1 MPEDGVCFAAAADDD
16 EPSGSAGVADA
27 VSVYITI
34 DHAVIENWAERRN
47 ARPSTFMGNERPWPL
62 LFDFGPPDAG
72 VREIGWDEFFVEF
85 ERENVAFVYRDTD
98 ANGELDD
105 FYEFISR
112 ATVPALM
119 LSSKSTIRMYIF

>member
-47 ARPSTFMGNERPWPL
+47 AW
-62 LFDFGPPDAG
+62 
-72 VREIGWDEFFVEF
+72 
-85 ERENVAFVYRDTD
+85 
-98 ANGELDD
+98 GE
-105 FYEFISR
+105 
-112 ATVPALM
+112 
-119 LSSKSTIRMYIF
+119 